1 MPECGSTFQRTSP
14 APFTVWLLGLW
25 IPAVSEQEL
34 KGQPHH
40 GGSALEAV
48 TTSPMDATIFQVNE
62 LPAHRRKGKIKRWCP
77 CLQISRS
84 SGWQLRSPHSPYQTG
99 YIGWDF
105 RCPHNGCLGDFPLVL
120 KKQQRSPCSAF
131 GGGQFLLSLC
141 LAPGCFGCLRHWSL
155 DSPSYREPSSSSQV
169 ATETQAL

>member
-48 TTSPMDATIFQVNE
+48 TTSPMDATIFQQVNE
-62 LPAHRRKGKIKRWCP
+62 LPARRRKGQITRWCP

-84 SGWQLRSPHSPYQTG
+84 SGWQNSGSQ
-99 YIGWDF
+99 D
-105 RCPHNGCLGDFPLVL
+105 V
-120 KKQQRSPCSAF
+120 S
-131 GGGQFLLSLC
+131 SLE
-141 LAPGCFGCLRHWSL
+141 S
-155 DSPSYREPSSSSQV
+155 
-169 ATETQAL
+169 